1 MKTKTKNLLLD
12 RLEKQAVEIAELTV
26 KVAEEKARATKLR
39 NWWDEETEKA
49 DRLDNQSQEQDK
61 RIQELE
67 ANAAGLLGDAEAW
80 REYLAA
86 KPGYDPNPTD
96 EQT

>member
-49 DRLDNQSQEQDK
+49 DRLDNQCQEQAT

-67 ANAAGLLGDAEAW
+67 DKLEVADLAPELEPFAKAET
-80 REYLAA
+80 R
-86 KPGYDPNPTD
+86 D
-96 EQT
+96 EVS

>member
-39 NWWDEETEKA
+39 NWWDEETEKTN
-49 DRLDNQSQEQDK
+49 RLETQAVEQDK
-61 RIQELE
+61 RIREFEDKLEVADLAPELE
-67 ANAAGLLGDAEAW
+67 PFAKAET
-80 REYLAA
+80 R
-86 KPGYDPNPTD
+86 D
-96 EQT
+96 EVS

>member
-1 MKTKTKNLLLD
+1 MKTKTKNLLLE

-49 DRLDNQSQEQDK
+49 DRLDNQCQEQAT
-61 RIQELE
+61 RIQGLE
-67 ANAAGLLGDAEAW
+67 DKLEVVECSLPTEDSRLGEA
-80 REYLAA
+80 L
-86 KPGYDPNPTD
+86 N

>member
-49 DRLDNQSQEQDK
+49 DRLDNQCQEQAT

-67 ANAAGLLGDAEAW
+67 DKLEVADLAPELEPFAKAETRDAVS
-80 REYLAA
+80 
-86 KPGYDPNPTD
+86 
-96 EQT
+96 